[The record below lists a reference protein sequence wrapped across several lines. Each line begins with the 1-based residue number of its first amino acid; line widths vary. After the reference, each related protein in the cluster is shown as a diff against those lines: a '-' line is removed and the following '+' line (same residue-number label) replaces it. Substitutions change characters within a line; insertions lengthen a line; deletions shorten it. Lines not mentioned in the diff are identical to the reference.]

1 MNKSDMVY
9 FDNFKECVDCSCR
22 AARFLEDVLANY
34 NINTIKEKR
43 DELHELEHQGD
54 IKKHEITEVI
64 ARAFVTPIER
74 EDIIEISTK
83 IDDITDSIEDVLMHV
98 YICQVPEI
106 RQGAVEMVKVA
117 VSCCETLKVI
127 MDEFVNFKRSKKLR
141 ENIIRINDLE
151 EEGDRLYIE
160 SMYNL
165 HKNCKD
171 PLEVVAWRDIFGYI
185 EKSIDTCEDTADIVQ
200 LVVMKNS

>member
-1 MNKSDMVY
+1 MVY
-9 FDNFKECVDCSCR
+9 FNNFKECVDCSLR
-22 AARFLEDVLANY
+22 AAHFLEDVLSNY
-34 NINTIKEKR
+34 NIDTIKEQV
-43 DELHELEHQGD
+43 DELHELEHEGD
-54 IKKHEITEVI
+54 TKRHEITEVI
-64 ARAFVTPIER
+64 AKAFVTPIER

-98 YICQVPEI
+98 YICQVPKI
-106 RQGAVEMVKVA
+106 REGAIEMVRVA
-117 VSCCETLKVI
+117 ISCCETLKTI
-127 MDEFVNFKRSKKLR
+127 MEEFVNFKRSKKMM

-151 EEGDRLYIE
+151 EEGDQLYIN

-171 PLEVVAWRDIFGYI
+171 PLEVVAWRDIYGYI